1 MTMPEYNAV
10 QTISLVCNSLRERLD
25 KLNEAGKNGE
35 LDKDSFAYGEKT
47 AYVECLEMIQATW
60 EKCVVPDD
68 IEGDYPL

>member
-47 AYVECLEMIQATW
+47 A
-60 EKCVVPDD
+60 
-68 IEGDYPL
+68 